1 MLKSQT
7 GKSVARKPLADISNG
22 GKSLK
27 SRRKKIAEESANG
40 ALDCLLLV
48 RSDLANLVSKIDE
61 LIAEAIEHKV
71 QSKKVNQDIESFRNV
86 LSDMHSSLKP
96 WFLRLQQAFAGTSI
110 TSENQL
116 GQPLNTNSASGAHG
130 DGNAVRSNKT
140 ELQFGQP
147 FNTNSV
153 SGAKGDGNAVQSNKT
168 KTELDLIVSPS
179 PLVSWRAGAC
189 MVESGRQLFLL
200 TPLPKSKTYSS
211 KCPGSS
217 KSVVGI
223 YANED
228 QCNLHEL
235 PPLLPGTNN
244 ALSNVMERADLKH
257 APHDVPKPIAIET
270 KNSTLESGYVSP
282 WNFSNYKGRKNSYLL
297 TPCLKTSP
305 PKSCA
310 LLDPISERF
319 QLDEIPTQANND
331 PKLADDLASEEV
343 SDTLASRYQELLGLQ
358 PAPKVTSRRKEVDEL
373 DWFLSPPKTC
383 ILMEPS
389 DEKPPTTP
397 ANNDLLLG
405 TPMLKDFQST
415 ILTGILLLAEILNCL
430 MSKPLDIATIS
441 SLVEFFTSKLAD
453 WQVLRGAL
461 IGCLALLRRK
471 KNVGMVK
478 SSEARALAESYLMN
492 VQVQSLAVHDRKLC
506 FEVLQCLLEVYPEAV
521 EMLGDDLIY
530 GICEAID
537 EEKDPRCLM
546 LTFHLV
552 EILARVFPDSSG
564 SVASFAG
571 DLFDILSRYFPIY
584 FTHPRSDDLD
594 ITREELSRALM
605 HAFCSTPFFEPFAI
619 PLLLEKLS
627 SSLPLAKVDS
637 LKYLNN
643 CIQHYGTD
651 RMIKHAKAIWSN
663 LKDVIFNH
671 SPHKTLFSTSESAG
685 NMESEENQI
694 AKEALICLQTTILH
708 LDSLEKDPVLSF
720 IVEDDEDIEMKFG
733 LVSNE
738 GTGTGISIESRR
750 QLSAVGNILSVS
762 SKASMSGCT
771 RVFQKFFP
779 RLMNILEISA
789 SSSSYGCNTNNG
801 TSSLNF
807 GALYLCIQ
815 LLASCRELILTS
827 QDFSPQVITKQD
839 GWWCMLQRFSGPLA
853 HALGSALMGTRSSEL
868 VNNNTGHERAI
879 YAVKGLQVL
888 ATFPDCYLPISEDV
902 YEYILVMLM
911 SIVTERFEDTF
922 LWKLSVKALIEIG
935 SFIEKYH
942 DSYRGISFSR
952 VVVERIVSLF
962 QQDDSTMPVALKLDA
977 ISEIGTIG
985 VDYMSRVI
993 KLLEEAIL
1001 SKYLA
1006 VCVEGRLEAAEI
1018 LVLLLECYS
1027 NRVLLWCY
1035 TSGNFDEVAMRFSL
1049 CIWNQMESIT
1059 SFDNDAKNQDLLDRI
1074 MTTMKLLVGGCAEE
1088 NQSLIVWKAY
1098 SVLLSTSFLSE
1109 ESLPFSS
1116 SKLEGLQ
1123 LTPDLVNLS
1132 WRDEWIL
1139 SLFASVVIAL
1149 RPQTPLPYVKLL
1161 VNVLT
1166 TFLLKGHLPAAQA
1179 LASMVNKWHGNIDK
1193 SEVPSAYTLDEAIE
1207 MILERTLLSVQSN
1220 SNLGKSDLRNN
1231 DERMLSCLCHL
1242 NNNSYFQSNAV
1253 VGLAWIG
1260 KGLLMRGHE
1269 KVKEIAMLLLQYL
1282 LSNPYE
1288 ELHSDVSGSG
1298 DGLDV
1303 HTSLATSAADA
1314 FHVILSDSEVCLNKK
1329 FHAMIRPLYK
1339 QRFFSSMMSVLLSS
1353 IKQSCSSGIE
1363 RDSPVHFMKVASPSV
1378 FALSGSVIQ
1387 SEPLCVKNK
1396 DFEELVGHHGIVALY
1411 RAFAHVISDAP
1422 LAAVVAEA
1430 KKILPSLMDS
1440 LAMLSEDVLNKD
1452 LIYSLLLV
1460 LSGILMD
1467 DNGKEAIIENI
1478 NTVISDLIRLI
1489 FYPHMMLVRE
1499 TAIQCLVA
1507 MSALPHA
1514 RIYPMRLQV
1523 LHAVS
1528 KALDDRKRVVR
1539 QEAGI
1544 NGVKNSAFL
1553 GKLELKAVPG
1563 LRMP

>member
-1 MLKSQT
+1 MDK
-7 GKSVARKPLADISNG
+7 KPSSWISHIEAFVD
-22 GKSLK
+22 S
-27 SRRKKIAEESANG
+27 SRPPK
-40 ALDCLLLV
+40 
-48 RSDLANLVSKIDE
+48 
-61 LIAEAIEHKV
+61 
-71 QSKKVNQDIESFRNV
+71 
-86 LSDMHSSLKP
+86 
-96 WFLRLQQAFAGTSI
+96 QQAANVDAI
-110 TSENQL
+110 
-116 GQPLNTNSASGAHG
+116 AA
-130 DGNAVRSNKT
+130 
-140 ELQFGQP
+140 
-147 FNTNSV
+147 
-153 SGAKGDGNAVQSNKT
+153 
-168 KTELDLIVSPS
+168 
-179 PLVSWRAGAC
+179 LV
-189 MVESGRQLFLL
+189 
-200 TPLPKSKTYSS
+200 K
-211 KCPGSS
+211 
-217 KSVVGI
+217 
-223 YANED
+223 
-228 QCNLHEL
+228 
-235 PPLLPGTNN
+235 
-244 ALSNVMERADLKH
+244 
-257 APHDVPKPIAIET
+257 
-270 KNSTLESGYVSP
+270 
-282 WNFSNYKGRKNSYLL
+282 
-297 TPCLKTSP
+297 
-305 PKSCA
+305 
-310 LLDPISERF
+310 
-319 QLDEIPTQANND
+319 
-331 PKLADDLASEEV
+331 
-343 SDTLASRYQELLGLQ
+343 
-358 PAPKVTSRRKEVDEL
+358 
-373 DWFLSPPKTC
+373 
-383 ILMEPS
+383 
-389 DEKPPTTP
+389 
-397 ANNDLLLG
+397 NDLLTLEALVRD
-405 TPMLKDFQST
+405 MELY
-415 ILTGILLLAEILNCL
+415 LTTSDHSIRARGILLLAEILNCL
-430 MSKPLDIATIS
+430 MSKPLDGASIS

-478 SSEARALAESYLMN
+478 SSEARAVAESYLMN

-521 EMLGDDLIY
+521 EMLGDDLVY

-594 ITREELSRALM
+594 ITREELSMALM

-627 SSLPLAKVDS
+627 SSLPLAKLDS

-663 LKDVIFNH
+663 LKDVILNH
-671 SPHKTLFSTSESAG
+671 SPHKTLFSTSELAG

-694 AKEALICLQTTILH
+694 AKEALICLQTAILH
-708 LDSLEKDPVLSF
+708 LDSLEKNPILSF
-720 IVEDDEDIEMKFG
+720 IVEDEDIEMKFG

-789 SSSSYGCNTNNG
+789 SSSSNGCNTNNG

-815 LLASCRELILTS
+815 LLASFRELILTS
-827 QDFSPQVITKQD
+827 QDFSPQVITVQD
-839 GWWCMLQRFSGPLA
+839 GWWCMLQHFSGPLA
-853 HALGSALMGTRSSEL
+853 HALGSALMGARSSEL
-868 VNNNTGHERAI
+868 VNNNTGHEHAI
-879 YAVKGLQVL
+879 YEVKGLQVL
-888 ATFPDCYLPISEDV
+888 ATFPGCYLPTSEDV
-902 YEYILVMLM
+902 YEYILVIFM
-911 SIVTERFEDTF
+911 SIATERFEDAF

-942 DSYRGISFSR
+942 DSYRGISFNR
-952 VVVERIVSLF
+952 IVVERIVSLF
-962 QQDDSTMPVALKLDA
+962 QQDDSTMPLALKLDA

-1001 SKYLA
+1001 SKFLA

-1018 LVLLLECYS
+1018 LVPLLECYS

-1035 TSGNFDEVAMRFSL
+1035 TSGNFDEVAMQFAL

-1059 SFDNDAKNQDLLDRI
+1059 IFDKDAKIQDLFDRM

-1088 NQSLIVWKAY
+1088 NQSLIVRKAY

-1123 LTPDLVNLS
+1123 VTPDFVNLS
-1132 WRDEWIL
+1132 WRDEWIV

-1149 RPQTPLPYVKLL
+1149 LPQTPLPDVKLL
-1161 VNVLT
+1161 LNVLT

-1179 LASMVNKWHGNIDK
+1179 LASMVNKWHVNIDK
-1193 SEVPSAYTLDEAIE
+1193 SEVPNAYTLDEAIE
-1207 MILERTLLSVQSN
+1207 MILERSLLSVQSS
-1220 SNLGKSDLRNN
+1220 SNLGKSDLLNK
-1231 DERMLSCLCHL
+1231 DERMLSCLCLL
-1242 NNNSYFQSNAV
+1242 NNNSSFQSNAV

-1282 LSNPYE
+1282 LSNPYK
-1288 ELHSDVSGSG
+1288 ELHSDASGSG
-1298 DGLDV
+1298 DSLDV

-1314 FHVILSDSEVCLNKK
+1314 FHVILSDSEVCLNKN

-1339 QRFFSSMMSVLLSS
+1339 QRFFSSMMPVLLSS
-1353 IKQSCSSGIE
+1353 IKQSCSSSM
-1363 RDSPVHFMKVASPSV
+1363 R
-1378 FALSGSVIQ
+1378 
-1387 SEPLCVKNK
+1387 
-1396 DFEELVGHHGIVALY
+1396 VALY

-1514 RIYPMRLQV
+1514 RIYPMRPQV
-1523 LHAVS
+1523 LRAVS

-1539 QEAGI
+1539 QEA
-1544 NGVKNSAFL
+1544 VRCRQAWVSMA
-1553 GKLELKAVPG
+1553 
-1563 LRMP
+1563 